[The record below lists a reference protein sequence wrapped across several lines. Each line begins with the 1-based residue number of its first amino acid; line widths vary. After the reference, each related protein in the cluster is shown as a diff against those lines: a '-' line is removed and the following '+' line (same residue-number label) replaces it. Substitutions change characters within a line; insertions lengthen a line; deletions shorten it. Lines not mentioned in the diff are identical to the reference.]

1 MNDLVRIDTM
11 NLTMSSLEI
20 AELTGK
26 EHKHVTRDIRTM
38 LVGLYGDE
46 YVAQI
51 IPEHRRNRQSEF
63 VRENADLILSAICGD
78 GPNGNHQDQ
87 RGFAWERDERGYVSK
102 FILDKSHSMTLVSGY
117 VLKLRKKIMDR
128 WMELEESSKPAPV
141 ADLSDP
147 VQLRGILLG
156 YTEKVIALENKVA
169 EQAPKVEALDRIA
182 TSSIGS
188 MCITDAAKHI
198 QVAPAVL
205 FRWLAEHKWIYR
217 RNGTNWIG
225 YQDRIHEGL
234 VEHKVTTIQMKETA
248 TSPAKEIISEQLRI
262 TAKGLAKL
270 ATVFSG
276 QPRPRQKI
284 GIVGM
289 MRTQARIAI
298 AEFKDADFVIWDY
311 DSPQEKLSATS
322 HCDIVFVHTAHCAHT
337 TEFKL
342 DSIKANW
349 VKVYGGVT
357 SLRDAVARYLA
368 E

>member
-26 EHKHVTRDIRTM
+26 EHKNVTRDIRTM

-46 YVAQI
+46 YVERI
-51 IPEHRRNRQSEF
+51 VPEHYRNRHSEF
-63 VRENADLILSAICGD
+63 VRENADSILSAICGD
-78 GPNGNHQDQ
+78 GSKGNHQDQ
-87 RGFAWERDERGYVSK
+87 RGFAWERDERGYITK
-102 FILDKSHSMTLVSGY
+102 FVLDKSHTMTLVSGY
-117 VLKLRKKIMDR
+117 VLKIRKKIIDR
-128 WMELEESSKPAPV
+128 WMELEESSRPAPV

-147 VQLRGILLG
+147 IQLRGLLLG

-169 EQAPKVEALDRIA
+169 EQAPKVEALHRIA

-188 MCITDAAKHI
+188 MCVTDAAKHI
-198 QVAPAVL
+198 QVQPAVL
-205 FRWLAEHKWIYR
+205 FRYLAEHKWIYR

-225 YQDRIHEGL
+225 YQDRIHDGL
-234 VEHKVTTIQMKETA
+234 IEHKITTIPEKDQWSKE
-248 TSPAKEIISEQLRI
+248 KVFEQVRI
-262 TAKGLAKL
+262 TAKGIAKL
-270 ATVFSG
+270 ATAFSG
-276 QPRPRQKI
+276 EPKSRQKI

-289 MRTQARIAI
+289 MRTQASIAI
-298 AEFKDADFVIWDY
+298 AEFKGADFVIWDY
-311 DSPQEKLSATS
+311 DSPQEKLSAMN

-342 DSIKANW
+342 DAIGANW
-349 VKVYGGVT
+349 VKVHGGVT